1 MKKIFSL
8 FKIQKEERLLVLFF
22 LVVLVA
28 LNSLVIN
35 LYYDK
40 FTPFNR
46 FYWPLFIRNFHV
58 SGFDPITY
66 SIISD
71 WWAGYNVYR
80 HPLLAFFM
88 YPFYLL
94 NKLLM

>member
-22 LVVLVA
+22 LIVLVA
-28 LNSLVIN
+28 LNGLVIN

-40 FTPFNR
+40 FTPFAR

-80 HPLLAFFM
+80 HPLLAFFTSC
-88 YPFYLL
+88 
-94 NKLLM
+94 